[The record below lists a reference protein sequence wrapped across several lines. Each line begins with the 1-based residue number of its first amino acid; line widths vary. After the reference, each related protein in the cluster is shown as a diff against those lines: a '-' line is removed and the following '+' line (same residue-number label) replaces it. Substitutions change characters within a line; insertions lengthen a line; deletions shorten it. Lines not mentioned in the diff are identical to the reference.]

1 MSSTLPNQYLRF
13 VLAGCVNE
21 DFILPISGS
30 PQDSVLGGN
39 LPYAAA
45 GLALWGGA
53 AGMIARVGEDFP
65 LESLDR
71 FRQLEFDL
79 KGIKLV
85 EGKMDIRRF
94 IAHQDEAAYFEDN
107 PMQHYVDRGYS
118 FPQRLLGYKTRSL
131 TPPKITTPQKQSI
144 QISDIPE
151 YYLEASG
158 VHICPID
165 HLSHIILPSVFRQ
178 GRATTIT
185 LSPSPGYMTPTYWG
199 ELPGLLSEITAL
211 IVHEKEVRALFQGRG
226 SDLWEMAEAL
236 GGMGPEFIVIQTA
249 RSGYYLYDHVSHKRW
264 VIPQYPSRI
273 ADPTGGLDAFAGG
286 FLVGYR
292 ENYDPLAASLKGAI
306 AASLTVEGSGVYY
319 ALDAMSGLRDA
330 RLESLKGLVR
340 EI

>member
-1 MSSTLPNQYLRF
+1 MSSSLPNQYLRF
-13 VLAGCVNE
+13 VLAGCINE

-30 PQDSVLGGN
+30 PQNSVLGGN

-45 GLALWGGA
+45 GLALWGST
-53 AGMIARVGEDFP
+53 AGMIARVGDDFP
-65 LESLDR
+65 MPWLDR
-71 FRQLEFDL
+71 FHQLGFDFS
-79 KGIKLV
+79 GIKKV
-85 EGKMDIRRF
+85 EGEMNVRRF
-94 IAHQDEAAYFEDN
+94 IAHQDEAVSFEDN
-107 PMQHYVDRGYS
+107 PMQHYVDRGYP
-118 FPQRLLGYKTRSL
+118 FPQRLLGYKVRPL
-131 TPPKITTPQKQSI
+131 VPMDPNAPGKQSI

-178 GRATTIT
+178 GRATTVT
-185 LSPSPGYMTPTYWG
+185 LTPSPRYMTPTFLS
-199 ELPGLLSEITAL
+199 ELPGLFSEITAL

-226 SDLWEMAEAL
+226 SDLWEMAAAL
-236 GGMGPEFIVIQTA
+236 GKMGPEFIVIQTD
-249 RSGYYLYDHVSHKRW
+249 RSGYYLYDQITHKRW

-292 ENYDPLAASLKGAI
+292 EDYDPLAASLKGAI

-319 ALDAMSGLRDA
+319 ALDAMPGLREA
-330 RLESLKGLVR
+330 RLESLRGLVR